1 MEKGVKIWWWWVYL
15 KDSVRDEMKA
25 LLNGIFGKKL
35 RDRDNEYIDFLI
47 LISPLMFVDESFV

>member
-1 MEKGVKIWWWWVYL
+1 MYL

>member
-1 MEKGVKIWWWWVYL
+1 MYL

-35 RDRDNEYIDFLI
+35 RDRDNECIDFLI